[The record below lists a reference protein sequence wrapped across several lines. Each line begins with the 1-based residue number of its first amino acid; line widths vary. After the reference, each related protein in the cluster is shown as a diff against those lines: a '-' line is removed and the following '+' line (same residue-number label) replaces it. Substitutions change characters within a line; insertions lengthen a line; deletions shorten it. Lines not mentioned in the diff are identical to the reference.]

1 MQGGS
6 LGKAHSRGG
15 GHRDKVSETD
25 CVTKINEFYEKYQ
38 SDKLLVYCKC
48 KKKKKGE
55 KKSLNVPPT
64 MEPGSVVAPGE
75 GVGTAGRVGEPAG
88 LWVSLR
94 TQVGIK
100 CLQSF
105 AVHLQ
110 FGFFTP

>member
-1 MQGGS
+1 MKGTS
-6 LGKAHSRGG
+6 LISCLCIVNA
-15 GHRDKVSETD
+15 
-25 CVTKINEFYEKYQ
+25 
-38 SDKLLVYCKC
+38 
-48 KKKKKGE
+48 KKKKGE
-55 KKSLNVPPT
+55 KKSLNVPST

-75 GVGTAGRVGEPAG
+75 GVGTAGRVGEPAA
-88 LWVSLR
+88 LWVSVR

>member
-6 LGKAHSRGG
+6 LGKAHSWGG
-15 GHRDKVSETD
+15 GRKDRVSETD
-25 CVTKINEFYEKYQ
+25 CVTKVNKFYERYQ

-48 KKKKKGE
+48 KKKKGE
-55 KKSLNVPPT
+55 KKSLNVPST

-75 GVGTAGRVGEPAG
+75 GVGTAGRVGEPAA
-88 LWVSLR
+88 LWVSVR